1 MFNFNKIQL
10 FNNTEIEVVNKWFYV
25 ISVLFIGLNAFFL
38 LLGFEYFAFSSLLFV
53 FAWFAL
59 FAYDKI
65 YYFILFFTPLSI
77 PLSDFYRLPFDL
89 SMPAEAMM
97 IVLTGILLV
106 NFIFGKGFKKAY
118 LGNAISISIIAYLV
132 WMFYT
137 SLTSSM
143 PAVSFKFF
151 LAKIWFIVPMYFF
164 SLQMFEDRKNIF
176 RALWLYI
183 IPLLI
188 VIIYTIN
195 HHLSYGLF
203 DKQAS
208 HWVMSPFYNDHT
220 SYGAMISM
228 YLPVLFGF
236 LLFEKKDLLRKIPVF
251 ILMVIFSIALVL
263 SYSRA
268 AWISLVLAFI
278 LGGIIYFK
286 IKFRYLLITGIAVL
300 SVIYIYRFEIIDR
313 LKKNRQDSSAELS
326 EHIRSVT
333 NIATDA
339 SNLERLNRWYS
350 ALRMFKEKPF
360 LGWGPGT
367 YMFRYAP
374 FQMARDKT
382 IISTNFGDGGT
393 AHSEYLSALIDSGVG
408 GLITFLLMVFF
419 ILKTG
424 IKSYHRTKERNYKIL
439 IWSVIVGL
447 ISYLIHG
454 FLNNFL
460 DTDKASVP
468 FWTFVAIISVLEIKN
483 PQPGGAEDK

>member
-1 MFNFNKIQL
+1 MFKNI
-10 FNNTEIEVVNKWFYV
+10 EIEAADLWFYV
-25 ISVLFIGLNAFFL
+25 ISAIFIGLNAFFL
-38 LLGFEYFAFSSLLFV
+38 LSGFEYFAFISLLFV

-65 YYFILFFTPLSI
+65 YFFIIFFTPLSI

-106 NFIFGKGFKKAY
+106 NFIFGKGFKKEY
-118 LGNAISISIIAYLV
+118 LRNPIAVSIAVYLV

-151 LAKIWFIVPMYFF
+151 LAKIWFIIPMYFF
-164 SLQMFEDRKNIF
+164 SIKMFENRKNIF
-176 RALWLYI
+176 KALWLYI
-183 IPLLI
+183 IPFLI
-188 VIIYTIN
+188 VIIYTIH
-195 HHLSYGLF
+195 HHLSYGLY

-236 LLFEKKDLLRKIPVF
+236 LLFDKKNLLRKIPVF
-251 ILMVIFSIALVL
+251 VLLIIFSIALVL

-268 AWISLVLAFI
+268 AWISLVLALM
-278 LGGIIYFK
+278 LGLVIYFK
-286 IKFRYLLITGIAVL
+286 IKFRYLLITGMAVL

-313 LKKNRQDSSAELS
+313 LEKNRQDSSAQLS

-339 SNLERLNRWYS
+339 SNLERLNRWNS
-350 ALRMFKEKPF
+350 AFRMFKEKPF

-367 YMFRYAP
+367 YMFQYAP

-393 AHSEYLSALIDSGVG
+393 AHSEYLSALIDSGIP
-408 GLITFLLMVFF
+408 GLISFLLMVFF
-419 ILKTG
+419 ILQTG
-424 IKSYHRTKERNYKIL
+424 IKSYHQTKERNYKIL
-439 IWSVIVGL
+439 IWSVLVGL

-468 FWTFVAIISVLEIKN
+468 FWTFVAIISVLQIKN

>member
-1 MFNFNKIQL
+1 MFKNIQ
-10 FNNTEIEVVNKWFYV
+10 IETGNKWFYIV
-25 ISVLFIGLNAFFL
+25 SAIFIGLNAYFL
-38 LLGFEYFAFSSLLFV
+38 LNGFEYFAFISLIVV

-59 FAYDKI
+59 FAYDQI
-65 YYFILFFTPLSI
+65 YYFIIIFTPLSV
-77 PLSDFYRLPFDL
+77 PLSDFYQLPFDL
-89 SMPAEAMM
+89 SIPAEVMM
-97 IVLTGILLV
+97 IVLTGILFI
-106 NFIFGKGFKKAY
+106 NFIFGKSFNKVY
-118 LGNAISISIIAYLV
+118 LQNPISISIIIYLI

-137 SLTSSM
+137 SITSTM
-143 PAVSFKFF
+143 PAVSIKFF

-164 SLQMFEDRKNIF
+164 SMQIFQKHRNIF
-176 RALWLYI
+176 KTLWLYI
-183 IPLLI
+183 IPLLL
-188 VIIYTIN
+188 VIFYTIN

-228 YLPVLFGF
+228 YLPILLGF
-236 LLFEKKDLLRKIPVF
+236 LLFDKKDLLYKIPVL
-251 ILMVIFSIALVL
+251 ILLVIFSIALVL

-268 AWISLVLAFI
+268 AWISLALALI
-278 LGGIIYFK
+278 LGLIIYLR
-286 IKFRYLLITGIAVL
+286 IKFRYLLITGMAIF
-300 SVIYIYRFEIIDR
+300 SIIYIYRFEIIDR
-313 LKKNRQDSSAELS
+313 LEKNRQDSSAELS

-339 SNLERLNRWYS
+339 SNLERLNRWNS
-350 ALRMFKEKPF
+350 AFRMFKEKPV

-367 YMFRYAP
+367 YMFQYAP

-393 AHSEYLSALIDSGVG
+393 AHSEYLSALTDSGIP
-408 GLITFLLMVFF
+408 GLISFLLIVFF
-419 ILKTG
+419 I
-424 IKSYHRTKERNYKIL
+424 IKSGIATYHQTKEKNYKIL
-439 IWSVIVGL
+439 IWSVLVGL
-447 ISYLIHG
+447 MSYLIHG

-468 FWTFVAIISVLEIKN
+468 FWTFAAIISVLQTKN